1 MRIGTDIVEIYR
13 FHGKLEN
20 QRFMDRI
27 YTPEEQVYILS
38 KGAGRF
44 ATAAGLF
51 CAKEAGIKAVGTGFI
66 GRILPTDLVVS
77 HDAHGAPIL
86 KVREQPDWRFSV
98 SISHSREY
106 AIACVLWEE
115 GSL

>member
-1 MRIGTDIVEIYR
+1 MRIGTDIVEIDR

-20 QRFMDRI
+20 QRFINRI
-27 YTPEEQVYILS
+27 YTPEEQAYIAS

-51 CAKEAGIKAVGTGFI
+51 CAKEAGIKAIGTGFI
-66 GRILPTDLVVS
+66 GRLLSTDLVVS
-77 HDAHGAPIL
+77 HDAYGAPIL
-86 KVREQPDWRFSV
+86 KVKGRPDWRFSV

-106 AIACVLWEE
+106 ATACVLWEE